1 MCAALSKEGNE
12 MENITITLEEYRA
25 MIECRQTMRLV
36 AALLTKYNDDAAR
49 AVLKAAAEARE
60 AAPC

>member
-1 MCAALSKEGNE
+1 
-12 MENITITLEEYRA
+12 MENITITLEEYKA
-25 MIECRQTMRLV
+25 MIEDRMALRLV

>member
-1 MCAALSKEGNE
+1 
-12 MENITITLEEYRA
+12 MENITITMEEYKA
-25 MIECRQTMRLV
+25 MIEDRMALRLV

>member
-1 MCAALSKEGNE
+1 
-12 MENITITLEEYRA
+12 MENIIITLEEYKA
-25 MIECRQTMRLV
+25 MIEDRMALRLV

-60 AAPC
+60 AAAC